1 MMPNTQP
8 NMMMPNNNNLNDD
21 TSMTVVSN
29 SDFPTQPRQQRLS
42 GRSTGSNIADGS
54 SYLTNIQTS
63 QMVWENEST
72 YSDSKSSSP
81 HPSFYEA
88 HSGRSS
94 GLSIPR
100 TGLNQ
105 LDRTSSRD
113 EGSAGMNQGQQAFYV
128 LQTRIIN
135 VPVPTIRFDRIGSL
149 MWTGTNTFLYDFDD
163 LQRTTHH
170 ITFYLV
176 DELKLKT
183 FFVNVLTQNRV
194 SEEEF
199 DFNGV
204 FRFCIPEQIVALG
217 LTSID
222 KVS

>member
-1 MMPNTQP
+1 
-8 NMMMPNNNNLNDD
+8 
-21 TSMTVVSN
+21 
-29 SDFPTQPRQQRLS
+29 
-42 GRSTGSNIADGS
+42 
-54 SYLTNIQTS
+54 
-63 QMVWENEST
+63 
-72 YSDSKSSSP
+72 
-81 HPSFYEA
+81 
-88 HSGRSS
+88 
-94 GLSIPR
+94 
-100 TGLNQ
+100 
-105 LDRTSSRD
+105 
-113 EGSAGMNQGQQAFYV
+113 
-128 LQTRIIN
+128 
-135 VPVPTIRFDRIGSL
+135 